1 LLLAGQAGIVTGST
15 FADQARAAAVKK
27 GGGMRRRAAVALA
40 SVIGLAACV
49 GPPALRE
56 SVLGYDETVSAL
68 TQQILLLNIA
78 RLSDDRPPHFTVTSS
93 IAATFNFETA
103 AGVSGS
109 VFEGAGTDVL
119 TLSLSSR
126 AAENPTFSIVPVS
139 GQEFTQRILT
149 PVGEDVLAF
158 FMYQGV
164 RFEQLSRLMGEG
176 VEFLDE
182 NGRSRQ
188 FVYNRATAPQDF
200 AEFRRIILHLS
211 TLQQT
216 GRLQL
221 GELSYVQPVL
231 SRVKNQPGTGDI
243 VTANS
248 NSLAWTQNPDGT
260 YTLSRSVRG
269 RILLSNYDPLTLD
282 DGERQRLDAIAA
294 ARPDNFVLIDIRAGQ
309 PGGEAPIFAA
319 LKLRSLFAMLDFVAK
334 GIERFPEPLVAP
346 DPLTPQGDRILLN
359 PPQTLAIRVVDAQPP
374 RADEWIR
381 YGGRYYTLGE
391 SRWDRAV
398 FLVLYELFQVTMTD
412 VSRVGIPITIAK

>member
-1 LLLAGQAGIVTGST
+1 
-15 FADQARAAAVKK
+15 
-27 GGGMRRRAAVALA
+27 MRGRVAIALA

-93 IAATFNFETA
+93 IAATFNFETS

-119 TLSLSSR
+119 TLSLNSR

-149 PVGEDVLAF
+149 PAGEYVLAF
-158 FMYQGV
+158 FMFQGV
-164 RFEQLSRLMGEG
+164 RFEQLSRLMGDG
-176 VEFLDE
+176 IEFLDAD
-182 NGRSRQ
+182 GRSRQ
-188 FVYNRATAPQDF
+188 FVYNRATAPEDF
-200 AEFRRIILHLS
+200 AEFRRIVLHLS
-211 TLQQT
+211 ALQQT

-221 GELSYVQPVL
+221 GELAYSQPVL
-231 SRVKNQPGTGDI
+231 TQVKTQPSTSDI

-248 NSLAWTQNPDGT
+248 NSLAWTQNRDGT
-260 YTLSRSVRG
+260 YTLSRAVRG
-269 RILLSNYDPLTLD
+269 RVLLSNYDPLTLD
-282 DGERQRLDAIAA
+282 DSERRRLDAIAA
-294 ARPDNFVLIDIRAGQ
+294 SRPDNFVLIDIRADR
-309 PGGEAPIFAA
+309 PGGDYPVFAA

-334 GIERFPEPLVAP
+334 GIERFPEPPVAP
-346 DPLTPQGDRILLN
+346 DALTPQGDRIIVN
-359 PPQTLAIRVVDAQPP
+359 PPQTLAIRVVDEQPG
-374 RADEWIR
+374 RADGWIR

>member
-1 LLLAGQAGIVTGST
+1 
-15 FADQARAAAVKK
+15 
-27 GGGMRRRAAVALA
+27 MRRRAVIALA
-40 SVIGLAACV
+40 SAIGLAACI

-149 PVGEDVLAF
+149 PASEDVLAF

-176 VEFLDE
+176 IELLDAG
-182 NGRSRQ
+182 GRSRQ
-188 FVYNRATAPQDF
+188 FVYNRATAPEDF
-200 AEFRRIILHLS
+200 AAFRRMILHLS
-211 TLQQT
+211 ALQQT

-221 GELSYVQPVL
+221 SELTYNQPVL
-231 SRVKNQPGTGDI
+231 TRVKTQPSTSDI

-248 NSLAWTQNPDGT
+248 NSLTWTQNADGT
-260 YTLSRSVRG
+260 YTLTRAVRG
-269 RILLSNYDPLTLD
+269 RVLLSNYDPLTLD
-282 DGERQRLDAIAA
+282 DAERQRLDAIAT
-294 ARPDNFVLIDIRAGQ
+294 ARPDNFVLIDVRDDQ
-309 PGGEAPIFAA
+309 PGGEFPIFAA

-334 GIERFPEPLVAP
+334 GVGRFPEPKVAP
-346 DPLTPQGDRILLN
+346 DERTPTGDRVLVN
-359 PPQTLAIRVVDAQPP
+359 PQQTLAISVVDAQPS
-374 RADEWIR
+374 RADGWIR
-381 YGGRYYTLGE
+381 YGGRYYTLGDE
-391 SRWDRAV
+391 RWDRAV

-412 VSRVGIPITIAK
+412 VSHVGIPITIAK